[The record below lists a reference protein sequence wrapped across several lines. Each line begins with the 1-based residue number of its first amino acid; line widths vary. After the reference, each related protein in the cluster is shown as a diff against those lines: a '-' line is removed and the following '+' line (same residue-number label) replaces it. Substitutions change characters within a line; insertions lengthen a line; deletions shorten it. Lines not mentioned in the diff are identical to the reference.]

1 MRAKRILIVLA
12 AVAGLLALAAA
23 AALNPAVQTWAAR
36 RRVAGAHRARVSVSR
51 VSADLGQANIEG
63 LRIERADMVLLAPL
77 VHAEMEVAPAL
88 LGKGYHVDALT
99 ARGWTLDL
107 TQSPQAAAAQSEAAA
122 PWPTRAVGAVL
133 SAFYFP
139 ENLSLSGV
147 DLEGDVIFPGED
159 GKPAGRVHVVVT
171 GGGLSPG
178 GDGRFLCSA
187 EAALD
192 DRSAPVSKVSVSAT
206 LTASIEASGALLR
219 ADLKADATASGT
231 DVPAG
236 IGLSFEASAAHR
248 SGIRSYTVTLTRG
261 NEHIAA
267 VDAQNPDG
275 SLKMAGTWSLNLR
288 DTDLN
293 PFALGRSLPA
303 FYVAGSGSV
312 VADASSGDVHA
323 AGKLQATADRLGVL
337 ARGLAPLGRVN
348 LAADFD
354 VARVGAALRVS
365 RLETSLASASPV
377 ASVRALQSFEFNTST
392 GELKVAVPSGDLV
405 GISVTGMPLAWLDPV
420 IPHLGVTGG
429 DLRGDFVMRAEDG
442 RLVLR
447 TKAPLTTSG
456 VTVGRAGAA
465 AASGLELSAFILA
478 DYAAQGWQIQLAPF
492 EVRSEGT
499 RLLSLETRFG
509 RLAGASRAIKAAG
522 SWSVSLPVLSALP
535 LAAGLERLSGG
546 VATGSFEASLDATSE
561 VQLKLSVRDLALAS
575 GSAAQLPG
583 VDSEIR
589 AEFEPEGRTSFSVP
603 LRLDYGAR
611 TAEIA
616 VKGTV
621 QSGPNGP
628 LFDAA
633 LEGSQVTGEEIA
645 ALSLLARGGVQ
656 ASPRGPGVPAAP
668 SPFWPR
674 VRGKFALRF
683 DAISLR
689 KVDLRDVRGTL
700 IADPSSLEVAAG
712 SATLGGGGT
721 ARLDGRLI
729 FLAGAP
735 SPYSFHADLSIGSLD
750 SAPLFRAIDPSKP
763 ALIDGRFDL
772 ESHLRGV
779 GTGAGDLLD
788 GLQGDVKLI
797 SKDGAFRALQAD
809 IIDSIKQTPS
819 RIVDALDTVSALF
832 GKKTNG
838 IGQALLESA
847 REVSEIHYDQMTV
860 TAERVADM
868 DLRLTSINLISP
880 EVRVTGTGRITYAQG
895 VALQDQPLSVDLELG
910 ARGQLGKVLDVVGLL
925 SDERDP
931 LGYAKLVQPIHLGGT
946 LRAVDQSQ
954 WKDLLVQASL
964 KKGGGL
970 FDKLLGR

>member
-12 AVAGLLALAAA
+12 AVAGVLALAAV

-36 RRVAGAHRARVSVSR
+36 RHIAAAHGKRVSLTR
-51 VSADLGQANIEG
+51 LSADLGHASIEG
-63 LRIERADMVLLAPL
+63 LRIDREDMALVAPL
-77 VHAEMEVAPAL
+77 VRADVDVASAL
-88 LGKGYHVDALT
+88 LGKGYHIDALT

-107 TQSPQAAAAQSEAAA
+107 TQSAQASSAQPETAT
-122 PWPTRAVGAVL
+122 PWPARAVGAVL
-133 SAFYFP
+133 SAFNLP
-139 ENLSLSGV
+139 EDLSLSGV
-147 DLEGDVIFPGED
+147 DLEGDVVFPGDD

-171 GGGLSPG
+171 GGGLAPG
-178 GDGRFLCSA
+178 SEGRFLCRA
-187 EAALD
+187 AAALD
-192 DRSAPVSKVSVSAT
+192 DLSAPVSKVSVSAT

-219 ADLKADATASGT
+219 ADLKADATASGA

-248 SGIRSYTVTLTRG
+248 SAIRSYAVTLTRG
-261 NEHIAA
+261 TEHIAA
-267 VDAQNPDG
+267 VEAQNPDG
-275 SLKMAGTWSLNLR
+275 SLNMKGTWSLNLR
-288 DTDLN
+288 DTDLT
-293 PFALGRSLPA
+293 PFALGRSLPV

-312 VADASSGDVHA
+312 EADASSGDVHA

-354 VARVGAALRVS
+354 MARVGASLRVS
-365 RLETSLASASPV
+365 HLDTSLASTSPV

-392 GELKVAVPSGDLV
+392 GELKVAAPSGDLV
-405 GISVTGMPLAWLDPV
+405 GISVTGVPLAWLGPV
-420 IPHLGVTGG
+420 VPHLGITGG
-429 DLRGDFVMRAEDG
+429 GLRGDFVMRAEDG

-447 TKAPLTTSG
+447 TKAPLTASG
-456 VTVGRAGAA
+456 VTVGRSGAIA
-465 AASGLELSAFILA
+465 ATGLELSAFVLA
-478 DYAAQGWQIQLAPF
+478 DYAAQGWQVQLAPF
-492 EVRSEGT
+492 EVRTEGN
-499 RLLSLETRFG
+499 RLLSLEARFG
-509 RLAGASRAIKAAG
+509 RLAGAGRAVKAAG

-535 LAAGLERLSGG
+535 IAAGLERLSGG
-546 VATGSFEASLDATSE
+546 VATGSFEGSLDGTSE
-561 VQLKLSVRDLALAS
+561 VQLKVSVRDLALAS
-575 GSAAQLPG
+575 GSAVQLPV

-589 AEFEPEGRTSFSVP
+589 AEFEPAGRTSFSVP
-603 LRLDYGAR
+603 LRLDYGER

-616 VKGTV
+616 LKGTV
-621 QSGPNGP
+621 QSGPSGTV
-628 LFDAA
+628 FDAA

-645 ALSLLARGGVQ
+645 ALALLARGGGPP
-656 ASPRGPGVPAAP
+656 SPGDPGLP
-668 SPFWPR
+668 SSPGPFWPR

-683 DAISLR
+683 EAISLR

-700 IADPSSLEVAAG
+700 FADPSSLEVASG

-750 SAPLFRAIDPSKP
+750 SAPLFKSIDPSKP
-763 ALIDGRFDL
+763 ALIDGRFDV

-788 GLQGDVKLI
+788 GLQGDVKLL
-797 SKDGAFRALQAD
+797 SKDGAFRALHAN
-809 IIDSIKQTPS
+809 IIDSIKQAPS
-819 RIVDALDTVSALF
+819 KIVDALDTVSALF
-832 GKKTNG
+832 GKKTDRM
-838 IGQALLESA
+838 GQALLESA
-847 REVSEIHYDQMTV
+847 NEVSEIHYDQMTV

-868 DLRLTSINLISP
+868 DLRLTEINLISP
-880 EVRVTGTGRITYAQG
+880 EVRVTGTGRVTYAPG
-895 VALQDQPLSVDLELG
+895 LALQDQPLSVDLELG

-925 SDERDP
+925 SDERDS